1 MTNTKKNETKERKK
15 NKDNSLANKLENNM
29 LILHNDEVN
38 TFEYVIDIL
47 IKVCGHNT
55 EQAEQCAY
63 ITHYKGKCDIKKGS
77 FEYLKVYKDD
87 LINKGLNVTID

>member
-1 MTNTKKNETKERKK
+1 MTRTKKNTKENQKIE
-15 NKDNSLANKLENNM
+15 DNNSISNLGNNM
-29 LILHNDEVN
+29 LVLHNDEVN

-47 IKVCGHNT
+47 IRVCEHNN

-77 FEYLKVYKDD
+77 FDYLKTYKDD
-87 LINKGLNVTID
+87 LINKGLNVTIE

>member
-1 MTNTKKNETKERKK
+1 MTRTKKTTKENQKIE
-15 NKDNSLANKLENNM
+15 DNNSISNLGNNM
-29 LILHNDEVN
+29 LVLHNDEVN

-47 IKVCGHNT
+47 IKVCEHNN

-77 FEYLKVYKDD
+77 FDYLKAYKDD
-87 LINKGLNVTID
+87 LINKGLNVTIE

>member
-1 MTNTKKNETKERKK
+1 MTRTKKNTKENQKLE
-15 NKDNSLANKLENNM
+15 DNSSVSNLGNNM

-47 IKVCGHNT
+47 IKVCEHNN

-77 FEYLKVYKDD
+77 FDYLKSYKDD
-87 LINKGLNVTID
+87 LINKGLNVTIE

>member
-1 MTNTKKNETKERKK
+1 MTRTKKNTKENQKIE
-15 NKDNSLANKLENNM
+15 DNSTINNLGNNM
-29 LILHNDEVN
+29 LVLHNDEVN

-47 IKVCGHNT
+47 IKVCEHNN

-77 FEYLKVYKDD
+77 FDYLKIYKDD
-87 LINKGLNVTID
+87 LINKGLNVTIE

>member
-1 MTNTKKNETKERKK
+1 MTRTKKTTKENQKIE
-15 NKDNSLANKLENNM
+15 DNNSISNLGNNM
-29 LILHNDEVN
+29 LVLHNDEVN

-47 IKVCGHNT
+47 IRVCEHNN

-77 FEYLKVYKDD
+77 FDYLKSYKDD
-87 LINKGLNVTID
+87 LINKGLNVTIE